1 MNNNIIVTTCLNK
14 VQIGDIESNYQ
25 SIVKL
30 IKANKSSKL
39 IAFPLLSL
47 TGYSCGELFNQEEFL
62 EQVKIY
68 LLKLVNEVTNTVTI
82 SVPLSYDEKIY
93 ICNVVIQ
100 SKKIIGIVPKICINK
115 YESKF
120 FSDGKLIKNK
130 TIKLDGEITFSFD
143 LEFTIDNTNVSF
155 SFNNLNSD
163 IILVP
168 SCDKETLNSSENINK
183 LYKEVSNHSKAI
195 YINSSYDTS
204 TNFLTI
210 PRVAYYEYGRLKE
223 SKVFN
228 TFNISYNFNLSI
240 DKKENKEVNL
250 YIDKFINSQ
259 TKESDI
265 NNLKNINKYPFIV
278 EYKSKLLDVISL
290 QAKAIIT
297 RARNTNIY
305 NMVLG
310 VSGGLDST
318 LALIAL
324 YEARK
329 IENKIKIY
337 GITMPYKG
345 NTSSITK
352 SNALDLLRLF
362 KCDFSKEIDILKE
375 VNQLLIDIN
384 HNKEDVVKENA
395 QARVRTLILMSIAN
409 ECNGM
414 VIGTGDL
421 SEVALGWCTYN
432 GDHMA
437 MYNVNST
444 IPKTLIQKV
453 VEEYASSASDEIK
466 KVLFSIVNTPISPEL
481 TKSNNG
487 LVGQKTED
495 QIGKY
500 EINDFILY
508 YFLKYKVDLLT
519 MYNLI
524 HKGFSYLSKEEIKK
538 AMINFYSRFISQQF
552 KRNCSPEGAI
562 VSEFSLSPDEFSLP
576 SDISSSFIISLIEKI

>member
-14 VQIGDIESNYQ
+14 VQLGDIESNYQ

-30 IKANKSSKL
+30 IKDNKSSKL

-47 TGYSCGELFNQEEFL
+47 TGYSCGELFNQKEFL

-82 SVPLSYDEKIY
+82 SVPLSYDEKKY

-100 SKKIIGIVPKICINK
+100 NKKIIGIVPKICINK

-183 LYKEVSNHSKAI
+183 LYKEVSNHSKVI
-195 YINSSYDTS
+195 YVNSSYDTS

-210 PRVAYYEYGRLKE
+210 PRVAYYEYGQLKE
-223 SKVFN
+223 SKVFD

-250 YIDKFINSQ
+250 YLDKFINFQ

-265 NNLKNINKYPFIV
+265 NYLKNINKYPFIE

-318 LALIAL
+318 LALIAV

-345 NTSSITK
+345 NTSNLTK

-362 KCDFSKEIDILKE
+362 KCDFSNEIDISKE
-375 VNQLLIDIN
+375 VYQLLTDIN

-466 KVLFSIVNTPISPEL
+466 KVLLSIVNTPISPEL

-524 HKGFSYLSKEEIKK
+524 HKSFTSLSKEEIKK

-552 KRNCSPEGAI
+552 KRNCSPEGAV

>member
-14 VQIGDIESNYQ
+14 VQLGDIESNYQ

-30 IKANKSSKL
+30 IKDNKSSKL

-47 TGYSCGELFNQEEFL
+47 TGYSCGELFNQKEFL

-68 LLKLVNEVTNTVTI
+68 LLKLVNVVTNTVTI
-82 SVPLSYDEKIY
+82 SVPLSYDEKKY

-100 SKKIIGIVPKICINK
+100 NKKIIGIVPKICINK

-143 LEFTIDNTNVSF
+143 LKFTIDNKNASF
-155 SFNNLNSD
+155 SFNNLNSE

-183 LYKEVSNHSKAI
+183 LYKEVSNHSTVI
-195 YINSSYDTS
+195 YINSSYVTS

-223 SKVFN
+223 SKVLD
-228 TFNISYNFNLSI
+228 TFNISYNFNLSF

-250 YIDKFINSQ
+250 YLDKFINSQ

-265 NNLKNINKYPFIV
+265 NKYPFIE

-345 NTSSITK
+345 NTSNLTK
-352 SNALDLLRLF
+352 SNALELLRLF
-362 KCDFSKEIDILKE
+362 KCDFSKEIDISKE
-375 VNQLLIDIN
+375 VNQLLTDIN

-395 QARVRTLILMSIAN
+395 QARVRTIILMSIAN

-466 KVLFSIVNTPISPEL
+466 KVLLSIVNTPISPEL

-524 HKGFSYLSKEEIKK
+524 HKSFTSLSKEEIKK

>member
-14 VQIGDIESNYQ
+14 VQLGDIESNYQ

-30 IKANKSSKL
+30 IKDNKSSKL

-47 TGYSCGELFNQEEFL
+47 TGYSCGELFNQKEFL

-68 LLKLVNEVTNTVTI
+68 LLKLVNVVTNTVTI
-82 SVPLSYDEKIY
+82 SVPLSYDEKKY

-100 SKKIIGIVPKICINK
+100 NKKIIGIVPKICINK

-183 LYKEVSNHSKAI
+183 LYKEVSNHSKVI
-195 YINSSYDTS
+195 YVNSSYDTS
-204 TNFLTI
+204 TNLLTI
-210 PRVAYYEYGRLKE
+210 PRVAYYEYGQLKE
-223 SKVFN
+223 SKVFD
-228 TFNISYNFNLSI
+228 TFNISYNFNLSF

-259 TKESDI
+259 TKEKDI
-265 NNLKNINKYPFIV
+265 NILKNINKYPFIE

-329 IENKIKIY
+329 IESKIKIY

-345 NTSSITK
+345 NTSNLTK
-352 SNALDLLRLF
+352 SNALELLRLF
-362 KCDFSKEIDILKE
+362 KCDFSNEIDISKE
-375 VNQLLIDIN
+375 VNQLLTDIN

-395 QARVRTLILMSIAN
+395 QARVRTIILMSIAN

-453 VEEYASSASDEIK
+453 VEEYASSASDELK

-524 HKGFSYLSKEEIKK
+524 HKSFTSLSKEEIKK

-552 KRNCSPEGAI
+552 KRNCSPEGAV